1 VKYKKF
7 VWICRER
14 FEKGSKSSCSMQAV
28 DEDKLQKAFVLVV
41 NQVITDRDSFI
52 KLMTENIEKEFNEQ
66 VSEVDVASI
75 DTRLGE

>member
-1 VKYKKF
+1 
-7 VWICRER
+7 
-14 FEKGSKSSCSMQAV
+14 MQAV